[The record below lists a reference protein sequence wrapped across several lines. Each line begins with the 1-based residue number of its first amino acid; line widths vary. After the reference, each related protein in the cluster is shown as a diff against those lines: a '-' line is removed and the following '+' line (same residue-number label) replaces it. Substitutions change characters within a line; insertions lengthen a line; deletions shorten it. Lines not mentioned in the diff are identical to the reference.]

1 MKKKII
7 LFTLS
12 CCFLIAI
19 GVLIFGGSSKK
30 EINPNEAI
38 DYLKNLNS
46 YSCELTV
53 HIKNSKQEIEKEC
66 KQFYNK
72 NYGHRLDIG
81 DKRVL
86 IYKNNDILVRD
97 LNNNM
102 QYSVD
107 KDFDDV
113 YKLSFLE
120 EYIGLLYTNHN
131 IETSFKNI
139 NDREYELIDLTIPG
153 NNRNL
158 NRAVLYVNLE
168 YNYPEKI
175 ILYDIKGKERVSFT
189 YKNFVS
195 NAEISEEVFKK

>member
-1 MKKKII
+1 MKKKFM
-7 LFTLS
+7 LFALG
-12 CCFLIAI
+12 CCLIAI
-19 GVLIFGGSSKK
+19 GVLIFGKNSKK
-30 EINPNEAI
+30 QVNPNDAI

-46 YSCELTV
+46 YSCQLTV
-53 HIKNSKQEIEKEC
+53 HIKNNKQEIEKEC

-86 IYKNNDILVRD
+86 IYKDNDILVRD
-97 LNNNM
+97 LNNNI

-120 EYIGLLYTNHN
+120 EYIGLLYTNQDV
-131 IETSFKNI
+131 ETSFKKI
-139 NDREYELIDLTIPG
+139 NDREYQLIDLTIPG

-175 ILYDIKGKERVSFT
+175 ILYDIKGKEMVSFT
-189 YKNFVS
+189 YKNFIS

>member
-1 MKKKII
+1 MKKKFM
-7 LFTLS
+7 LFALG
-12 CCFLIAI
+12 CCLIAI
-19 GVLIFGGSSKK
+19 GVLIFGKNSRKQV
-30 EINPNEAI
+30 NPNDAI

-53 HIKNSKQEIEKEC
+53 HIKNNKQEIEKEC

-86 IYKNNDILVRD
+86 IYKDNDILVRD
-97 LNNNM
+97 LNNNI

-120 EYIGLLYTNHN
+120 EYIGLLYTNQDV
-131 IETSFKNI
+131 ETSFKKI
-139 NDREYELIDLTIPG
+139 SDREYQLIDLTIPG

-175 ILYDIKGKERVSFT
+175 ILYDIKGKEMVSFT
-189 YKNFVS
+189 YKNFIS

>member
-1 MKKKII
+1 MKKKIV
-7 LFTLS
+7 LFAL
-12 CCFLIAI
+12 CCCLIAI
-19 GVLIFGGSSKK
+19 GVLVFGKDPKK
-30 EINPNEAI
+30 QVNPNDAI

-46 YSCELTV
+46 YSCKLTV
-53 HIKNSKQEIEKEC
+53 HIKNSKQEIEEEC

-72 NYGHRLDIG
+72 KYGHRLDIG

-86 IYKNNDILVRD
+86 IYKGNDILVRD

-102 QYSVD
+102 QYITD

-120 EYIGLLYTNHN
+120 EYIGLLYTNQN
-131 IETSFKNI
+131 VETSFKNI

-168 YNYPEKI
+168 YNYPEKV